1 MIELIKGEK
10 IEMLITE
17 EQIKKRV
24 AELAAE
30 IAQDFGDKPVTLL
43 CTLKGA
49 MFFLADLARGLGANV
64 EIDFIKA
71 SSYGNRTKSDGV
83 VQLEHFPGTI
93 LAGRHVVLVED
104 IVDSGYTVSYLR
116 KYITE
121 QGPAS
126 LKLCSLLDKPNR
138 REVHGIKTDYL
149 GFTIPDEF
157 VVGYGLD
164 YSQRY
169 RNLPYIGIL
178 HFIKED

>member
-1 MIELIKGEK
+1 MIELVKGEQ
-10 IEMLITE
+10 IEVLLTE
-17 EQIKKRV
+17 EKIKERV

-30 IAQDFGDKPVTLL
+30 IARDYEGKPVTLL

-49 MFFLADLARGLGANV
+49 MFLLADLARGMGANV

-93 LAGRHVVLVED
+93 LAGRHVLLVED
-104 IVDSGYTVSYLR
+104 IIDSGYTVSYLK
-116 KYITE
+116 KYINE
-121 QGPAS
+121 QGVAS
-126 LKLCSLLDKPNR
+126 LKLCALLDKPNR
-138 REVHGIKTDYL
+138 REVHGISADYL

-164 YSQRY
+164 YAQRY

-178 HFIKED
+178 HFVKE